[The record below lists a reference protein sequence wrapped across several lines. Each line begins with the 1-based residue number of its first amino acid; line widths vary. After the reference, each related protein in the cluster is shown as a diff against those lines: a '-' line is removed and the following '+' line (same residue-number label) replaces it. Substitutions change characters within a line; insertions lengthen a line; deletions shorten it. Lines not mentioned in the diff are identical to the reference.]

1 MSRSGFPRS
10 VKSSTR
16 PEGIYVSTIDQLSVE
31 DRPVSKY
38 GQLQVFI
45 PLKVKY
51 SDESHGFSRYLWS
64 SKLETT
70 RYWKKL
76 FELGPSALAFSSL
89 CSSSSWLPL
98 TVSLPRYLSKRLL
111 LLKTL
116 KGGCVKWR
124 RTKSKISLGR
134 ESMKLSKNF
143 SPFETFR
150 RNWKSKK
157 IQYLRL
163 RSIFVRIA
171 PLWSEPQNSK

>member
-89 CSSSSWLPL
+89 CSSSSWL
-98 TVSLPRYLSKRLL
+98 SKRLL